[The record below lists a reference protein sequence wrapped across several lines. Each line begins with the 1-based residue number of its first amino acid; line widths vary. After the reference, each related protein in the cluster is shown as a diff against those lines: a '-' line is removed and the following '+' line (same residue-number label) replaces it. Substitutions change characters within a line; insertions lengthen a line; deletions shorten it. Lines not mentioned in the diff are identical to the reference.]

1 MKFVLQPCKVRGTV
15 LVATRDPSVEL
26 SWQEL
31 VATLG
36 VTAGRAVTFLAGARM
51 GGHLGVRATP
61 EGPAVFYVE
70 TPGGRGNLQRLM
82 EEESVAA
89 IQTVYRVERVDRA
102 VSRFEAVGE
111 GSFQPV
117 CLYGST
123 RETAAS

>member
-15 LVATRDPSVEL
+15 LVSTREPVVEL

-31 VATLG
+31 VAALG
-36 VTAGRAVTFLAGARM
+36 VTTDRVVTFLAGARK

-61 EGPAVFYVE
+61 EGSAVFYVE
-70 TPGGRGNLQRLM
+70 TPGGRGDLRRLM

-111 GSFQPV
+111 GAFQPV
-117 CLYGST
+117 CVHGST
-123 RETAAS
+123 VETAAS